1 MFYFMAY
8 FPYPNIQEINGVK
21 VKLMVQF
28 YVRFGELLKKNKGIL
43 EFCPYFFKNLAIY
56 QCFETNQV
64 HAPEKKKRKKKK
76 LAWNLSSCNS
86 SSIPIAAFS
95 ESYSSVL
102 NGTRAL

>member
-8 FPYPNIQEINGVK
+8 CPYPNIQEINGVK

-28 YVRFGELLKKNKGIL
+28 YVKFGELFQKNKGIQ

-64 HAPEKKKRKKKK
+64 HAPRKKERKKK
-76 LAWNLSSCNS
+76 LAWNSSSCSS
-86 SSIPIAAFS
+86 SSIPIVAFR
-95 ESYSSVL
+95 ESYSDIL
-102 NGTRAL
+102 NKTRTS